1 MRRACGWVVT
11 VAVASGGG
19 CGGGGDDPWAPDA
32 AGPSPDAWVDHA
44 GPLYDPARVI
54 DVDITLAAAD
64 WDTLRAQT
72 RAISTLFG
80 NCLAMPFAD
89 PFTYFEGTVTVDGTT
104 LTEVGV
110 RKKGFLGSLSDTR
123 PSIKLKFDE
132 YRDNQRLLGLR
143 TMTLNNNLQDPALI
157 RQCLAYR
164 TFTAAGVP
172 APRCNFARVRVNGTD
187 LGIYANVES
196 VNKDF
201 LRRTYADPEGN
212 LYEGTLSDFRDGW
225 TGTFELKTNEA
236 ANDRSD
242 LEALVDALEVPDG
255 QLLGELEAVVDVDQ
269 FLSFW
274 AIETLVTHYDG
285 YSGNTNNY
293 FVYHDPTIDRFQF
306 MPWGADGTFSP
317 GQSPW
322 PGSVAAVQANAMLAR
337 RLYLLPETRDRY
349 VDRLRALIAST
360 FQVGDVVGEIDRM
373 EDLLAPIANNPELAQ
388 QIAVVRTFAQ
398 NREDVIEA
406 NLVGGPP
413 AWTAGEPTPLCF
425 EVVGALNGTFQT
437 TWGSNCEGCDPFLHS
452 GTLGGMLNGAPL
464 PVQGPIGSTAG
475 MDGNAMPPVAA
486 VAVVAWLADGTAE
499 LVIFQ
504 IDPAAF
510 APGDLPIDWA
520 TVFGVVYNY
529 VPDPVS
535 PRIDLVGIFQD
546 GTLHLDMASQSPGAQ
561 ITGSFSGTIIRSP
574 F

>member
-1 MRRACGWVVT
+1 MAIAT
-11 VAVASGGG
+11 AAFAVG
-19 CGGGGDDPWAPDA
+19 CGGGGDDPFAPDA
-32 AGPSPDAWVDHA
+32 AGPAPDAWVDHA

-54 DVDITLAAAD
+54 DVDIELAPAD

-72 RAISTLFG
+72 RTISTLFG

-89 PFTYFEGTVTVDGTT
+89 PFTYFLGTVTVDGTQ
-104 LTEVGV
+104 LTDVGV

-123 PSIKLKFDE
+123 PSLKLKFDE
-132 YRDNQRLLGLR
+132 DHDNQRLLGLR
-143 TMTLNNNLQDPALI
+143 SMTLNNNLQDPALI

-164 TFTAAGVP
+164 TFSAAGVP
-172 APRCNFARVRVNGTD
+172 APRCNFARVRVNGVD

-201 LRRTYADPEGN
+201 LRRTYANPEGN

-225 TGTFELKTNEA
+225 TATFELKTNEA
-236 ANDRSD
+236 TNDRSD
-242 LEALVDALEVPDG
+242 LEALVTALETPDA
-255 QLLGELEAVVDVDQ
+255 QLLAALDGIVDVDQ

-293 FVYHDPTIDRFQF
+293 FAYHDPASDRFQF
-306 MPWGADGTFSP
+306 MPWGADSTFSP
-317 GQSPW
+317 GPSPW

-349 VDRLRALIAST
+349 VTRLRALIASS
-360 FQVGDVVGEIDRM
+360 FQVGDVVAEIDRM
-373 EDLLAPIANNPELAQ
+373 EDLLAPLVPGPELAQ
-388 QIAVVRTFAQ
+388 HIDVVRMFAQ
-398 NREDVIEA
+398 DRAAAIEA

-413 AWTAGEPTPLCF
+413 AWTAEEPTPLCF
-425 EVVGALNGTFQT
+425 EVIGSLTGTFQT
-437 TWGSNCEGCDPFLHS
+437 TWGSNCEGCDPFQHT
-452 GTLGGMLNGAPL
+452 GTMAGMLNGAPV
-464 PVQGPIGSTAG
+464 PVVGPVGANAG
-475 MDGNAMPPVAA
+475 LDANAMPPVAT
-486 VAVVAWLADGTAE
+486 VGVVAWLADGTAD
-499 LVIFQ
+499 LAIFQ
-504 IDPAAF
+504 ITPAAF
-510 APGDLPIDWA
+510 APGDHAIDWS
-520 TVFGVVYNY
+520 TVFGVLYNY

-546 GTLHLDMASQSPGAQ
+546 GTLRLDMASQSPGAQ